1 MYDCI
6 PLDADISIYPQDCR
20 DDCWMTT
27 EFERYMFGLD
37 DDE

>member
-1 MYDCI
+1 MYDYI
-6 PLDADISIYPQDCR
+6 PLETDVSIYPQDCR